1 MFAVVFDTEEKGKG
15 CAVMSLQNICFSL
28 GNPDLVIGQGGAT
41 STAMSKHYSC
51 YHCKH
56 EIVQNG
62 CALKSSAVQLE
73 Q

>member
-1 MFAVVFDTEEKGKG
+1 
-15 CAVMSLQNICFSL
+15 MSLQNICFSL

-62 CALKSSAVQLE
+62 CALKSSAVWLE